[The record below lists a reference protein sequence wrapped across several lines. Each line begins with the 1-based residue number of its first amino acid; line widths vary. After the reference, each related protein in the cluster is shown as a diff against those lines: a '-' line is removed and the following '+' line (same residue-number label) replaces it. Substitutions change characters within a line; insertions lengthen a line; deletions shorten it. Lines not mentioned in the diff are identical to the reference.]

1 MSTIVHS
8 HPQGLNRRSMGSV
21 FETQS
26 VAAARRYMSEVF
38 RSHDLSIAPGETA
51 IRMRHEAVRPGRV
64 SLHWLRYGA
73 PVTMTA
79 PEMGGFYLF
88 QFILEGVCDIRH
100 RGRAEA
106 VSGGHGY
113 AVDPTDPLCKTWDR
127 DCEQLIVRVDRELFE
142 GFAAREMGVD
152 VGGSLDFEF
161 DILPVVTG
169 PRCIVEL
176 AQAIRDDAAQAR
188 HGFTHP
194 RVIEH
199 LDVTMMSL
207 LLASF
212 PHRFRAQYDRAG
224 EACAPYYVRRAE
236 DYVRAHW
243 REPIAIGDLAEVAN
257 VSVRSL
263 FNGFRRFRNAT
274 PMAYVKAL
282 RLDLA
287 HGELLRADPSEKSV
301 TDIALSCGF
310 THMSKFA
317 RDFSARFGER
327 PSAVLG
333 RERVSAR

>member
-1 MSTIVHS
+1 MRATGGT
-8 HPQGLNRRSMGSV
+8 QNRLPAMAV
-21 FETQS
+21 FETES

-38 RSHDLSIAPGETA
+38 RSHDLSIAQGQA
-51 IRMRHEAVRPGRV
+51 SIRMRHEAVRPGRV

-88 QFILEGVCDIRH
+88 QFVLGGACEIRH

-106 VSGGHGY
+106 VCDGHGY
-113 AVDPTDPLCKTWDR
+113 VVDPADPLSKTWNE
-127 DCEQLIVRVDRELFE
+127 DCEQLIVRVDRTLFE

-152 VGGSLDFEF
+152 VEGRLDFDF
-161 DILPVVTG
+161 DILSVASG

-176 AQAIRDDAAQAR
+176 AEAVREDAAHTR
-188 HGFTHP
+188 NCLTHP
-194 RVIEH
+194 RVTDH

-212 PHRFRAQYDRAG
+212 PHRFREEYDRAG

-236 DYVRAHW
+236 EHVRAHW
-243 REPIAIGDLAEVAN
+243 REPISIGDLAGAAN

-263 FNGFRRFRNAT
+263 FNGFRRFRGLT
-274 PMAYVKAL
+274 PMGYLKAL

-287 HGELLRADPSEKSV
+287 HDELRRADPAERSV
-301 TDIALSCGF
+301 TEIAMACGF

-317 RDFSARFGER
+317 RDFAGRFGER

-333 RERVSAR
+333 REFVCRR